1 MKYTFV
7 DTLLLA
13 VATAF
18 HSTNLGAWR
27 KKMASS
33 VQPYGGKCPR
43 ATWHLGRQPNEL
55 IASAAVFAKAAQWH
69 QLRHAHSTILW
80 PSPLTIAS
88 AHNPHPFKLVQ
99 RLREPF
105 AIQVPYRTSNIN
117 PRDLGSILQVAKV
130 TMPKEW
136 ISFTSSIKR
145 ASIWVCMFLKALKV
159 AMSVAC
165 CSEQGTLHRPPPKL
179 RDIQGL
185 PWPKTFLLT
194 VFDSDIND
202 GSGSHEWWWMIC
214 LALDTIH
221 REIHRDSLTRYLKPK
236 RCFLFSLETAKPP
249 SWRMQAILSSGDTNA
264 NVANAPDLE

>member
-1 MKYTFV
+1 MSWYRKSKEAILDEIHFV

-13 VATAF
+13 VATAL
-18 HSTNLGAWR
+18 HSTNVGAWR

-69 QLRHAHSTILW
+69 QLRHAHSAILW
-80 PSPLTIAS
+80 PSPLSIAS
-88 AHNPHPFKLVQ
+88 EHNPHSFNPVQ

-136 ISFTSSIKR
+136 ISFIGIKR
-145 ASIWVCMFLKALKV
+145 ASIWVCMFLEALKV
-159 AMSVAC
+159 AMLVAC
-165 CSEQGTLHRPPPKL
+165 WTVQHSPEQGTLHMPPPKL

-185 PWPKTFLLT
+185 PWITFLLT
-194 VFDSDIND
+194 V
-202 GSGSHEWWWMIC
+202 
-214 LALDTIH
+214 T
-221 REIHRDSLTRYLKPK
+221 
-236 RCFLFSLETAKPP
+236 
-249 SWRMQAILSSGDTNA
+249 
-264 NVANAPDLE
+264 